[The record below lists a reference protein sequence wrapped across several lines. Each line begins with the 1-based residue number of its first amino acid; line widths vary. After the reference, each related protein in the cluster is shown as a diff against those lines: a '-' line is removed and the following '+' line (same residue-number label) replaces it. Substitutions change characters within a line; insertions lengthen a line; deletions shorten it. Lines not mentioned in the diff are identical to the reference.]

1 MSYGTS
7 DWSYLHQGLD
17 MITPID
23 EPTYAV
29 QSGIVKCVLT
39 LGGASYWRVAIS
51 PQQNSG
57 WSSGWLYAHLVESSI
72 QVDVGDTV
80 DIYDYIGDIIY
91 WSDDW
96 GHIHFVEI
104 ADSGQVWQYVDNQW
118 GINFNPL
125 LALTSDEDIFPP
137 IFDDVFPNE
146 KFAFSPN
153 ETLDQY
159 QNSDSLNGD
168 IDIIVKIRD
177 YSGNSEWQLPAYE
190 LYYWIVSNVTGDTI
204 LPRTLAQILNHSYDF
219 YGSDLYE
226 PYALLLYKRDSLL
239 VPSSWMDTVRNY
251 YHILTNNN
259 GDSLA
264 VLSESQLSFH
274 TGDYLNGFYRIYVE
288 ANDAYENSTL
298 DSMDVIFQNY
308 PDISYDPSFIR
319 DTLIQGGTRNR
330 YLTIDNNGTA
340 DLILELEAVEL
351 SAPIILNNWL
361 FISPAADTISPGGSL
376 IATVTLDATTVG
388 GGDYTGEINITS
400 NDPDTPAGTVPVNL
414 TIIASGPQCDY
425 VVGDANSSGGYDG
438 LDITFSVNY
447 FKGGAAPP
455 YSCECTPGNS
465 WHVSGDVNGSCTYN
479 GLDVTYGVAYF
490 KGGPGPIPC
499 ADCPPAE

>member
-1 MSYGTS
+1 
-7 DWSYLHQGLD
+7 
-17 MITPID
+17 
-23 EPTYAV
+23 
-29 QSGIVKCVLT
+29 
-39 LGGASYWRVAIS
+39 
-51 PQQNSG
+51 
-57 WSSGWLYAHLVESSI
+57 
-72 QVDVGDTV
+72 
-80 DIYDYIGDIIY
+80 
-91 WSDDW
+91 
-96 GHIHFVEI
+96 VEI
-104 ADSGQVWQYVDNQW
+104 ADSGLVWQYVDNQW

-159 QNSDSLNGD
+159 QNPDSLNGD

-190 LYYWIVSNVTGDTI
+190 LYYWIVSNATGDTI

-319 DTLIQGGTRNR
+319 DTLIQGQTLNR

-340 DLILELEAVEL
+340 DLMLELEAVEL
-351 SAPIILNNWL
+351 NFPIILNNWL
-361 FISPAADTISPGGSL
+361 FISPAADTISPGDSL
-376 IATVTLDATTVG
+376 IATVTLDATTVSQ
-388 GGDYTGEINITS
+388 GDYTGEINITS

-425 VVGDANSSGGYDG
+425 VVGDAN
-438 LDITFSVNY
+438 
-447 FKGGAAPP
+447 KGRYRA
-455 YSCECTPGNS
+455 S
-465 WHVSGDVNGSCTYN
+465 
-479 GLDVTYGVAYF
+479 LF
-490 KGGPGPIPC
+490 M
-499 ADCPPAE
+499 